1 MKIKPLIYLLILSIL
16 LFTSCVKNVDF
27 DQVDDIEITPVVK
40 ASLIY
45 FDITASDFDVTSF
58 NTDVTEFQLFDNN
71 TVQDDVTKIDLI
83 FDIENTFNKNFN
95 IIYSFLNEAGE
106 VVSTINLL
114 SNSDTNLNE
123 IITFENQELANLL
136 SAKAIVVSV
145 VIIPNSNPTTPQ
157 MNLNFKSAADV
168 YFKINVNEE

>member
-1 MKIKPLIYLLILSIL
+1 MKIKPIIYLLIFSTLF
-16 LFTSCVKNVDF
+16 FTSCVKDVDF
-27 DQVDDIEITPVVK
+27 DQIDNIEITPVVK

-45 FDITASDFDVTSF
+45 FDVTVSDFEVSSF
-58 NTDVTEFQLFDNN
+58 NTDVTEFHLFDSN
-71 TVQDDVTKIDLI
+71 TIQNDVTKIDLI

-95 IIYSFLNEAGE
+95 IIYSFLNDLGE
-106 VVSTINLL
+106 VVSVIDLL
-114 SNSDTNLNE
+114 SQSNTNLNE
-123 IITFENQELANLL
+123 IITFENQELQNLL

-145 VIIPNSNPTTPQ
+145 TIIQNSNPTTPQ